1 MRGSSPAL
9 ALALPRTAP
18 RPSATSAPRP
28 VLRSVDL
35 EPIEEDESRQSSIPP
50 LLPERA
56 RPRYRAPASTPRASH
71 PEITDSV
78 FAAMRDLPFF
88 ETAVEAVS
96 FGLVTALKA
105 LPSLAGLALLRDT
118 ADGGY
123 VVVYAQGPR
132 SSCVVRAR
140 VDEDDPLLGLSL
152 VRGGPTTIEYGTAQP
167 PPERHA
173 LFGDPWSAL
182 IAPIQLAD
190 RCIGALELVDPLD
203 GRPLGESA
211 RHGLA
216 TIAHH
221 LADFVRG
228 LGPEIAVKNAFAPEQ
243 VGLEE

>member
-9 ALALPRTAP
+9 ALALPRSVP
-18 RPSATSAPRP
+18 RPSAPAARP
-28 VLRSVDL
+28 ALRSVDL
-35 EPIEEDESRQSSIPP
+35 EPIDEAESRTSSVPP
-50 LLPERA
+50 PLPERA
-56 RPRYRAPASTPRASH
+56 RVRYRARAHTPRASH
-71 PEITDSV
+71 PEIADAV
-78 FAAMRDLPFF
+78 FAAMRDLGFF

-96 FGLVTALKA
+96 FGLVTALRA

-118 ADGGY
+118 AEGGY
-123 VVVYAQGPR
+123 LVVYAQGPR
-132 SSCVVRAR
+132 ASSVVRVR
-140 VDEDDPLLGLSL
+140 VAEDDPLLGLSL
-152 VRGGPTTIEYGTAQP
+152 VRGGPTTIEYGTSQP
-167 PPERHA
+167 PPDRHA

-221 LADFVRG
+221 LADFIRG
-228 LGPEIAVKNAFAPEQ
+228 LGPDIAVSNAFAPEQ
-243 VGLEE
+243 VGLGD

>member
-9 ALALPRTAP
+9 ALALPRIAP
-18 RPSATSAPRP
+18 RPSPTSGPRP
-28 VLRSVDL
+28 ALRSVDL
-35 EPIEEDESRQSSIPP
+35 EPIDEVESRPSSVPP
-50 LLPERA
+50 PLPERA
-56 RPRYRAPASTPRASH
+56 RLYRAPASTPRVSH
-71 PEITDSV
+71 PEIADAV
-78 FAAMRDLPFF
+78 FAAMRDLSFF

-105 LPSLAGLALLRDT
+105 LPSLGGLALLRDT
-118 ADGGY
+118 AEGGY

-132 SSCVVRAR
+132 ASGVVRTR
-140 VDEDDPLLGLSL
+140 VAEDDPLLGLSL

-167 PPERHA
+167 PPDRHA

-190 RCIGALELVDPLD
+190 RCVGALELVDPLD

-228 LGPEIAVKNAFAPEQ
+228 LGPEIVVHNAFAPGQ
-243 VGLEE
+243 VGLED

>member
-1 MRGSSPAL
+1 
-9 ALALPRTAP
+9 
-18 RPSATSAPRP
+18 
-28 VLRSVDL
+28 
-35 EPIEEDESRQSSIPP
+35 
-50 LLPERA
+50 
-56 RPRYRAPASTPRASH
+56 
-71 PEITDSV
+71 
-78 FAAMRDLPFF
+78 MRDLSFF

-118 ADGGY
+118 AQGGY

-132 SSCVVRAR
+132 ASSVVRAR
-140 VDEDDPLLGLSL
+140 IEEDDSLLGLSL
-152 VRGGPTTIEYGTAQP
+152 IRGGPTTIEYGTAQP
-167 PPERHA
+167 PPDRHA

-221 LADFVRG
+221 LADFIRG
-228 LGPEIAVKNAFAPEQ
+228 LGPEIEVCNAFAPEQ
-243 VGLEE
+243 VGLSD